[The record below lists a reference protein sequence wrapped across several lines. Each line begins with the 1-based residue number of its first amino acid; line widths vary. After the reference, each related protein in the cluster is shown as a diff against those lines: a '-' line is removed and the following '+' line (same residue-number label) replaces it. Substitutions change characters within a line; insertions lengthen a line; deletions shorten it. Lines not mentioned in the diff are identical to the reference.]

1 MGKAEIVDILS
12 RHVPQE
18 QSLIEILHDIQ
29 LRFRHLPP
37 ETLSEVARHCSVPLA
52 RVYSVATFYT
62 AFTFTKKGDT
72 VCRICMGTA
81 CHVKG
86 AQLIREEAEKMLGI
100 APGQTTPDGKY
111 SLEVVNCVGACAMAP
126 VVIVNEA
133 YQGKFRPMDLK
144 KLLGRGE

>member
-1 MGKAEIVDILS
+1 MGAFAIDDILARHS
-12 RHVPQE
+12 RQE

-29 LRFRHLPP
+29 LRFRHLPQ
-37 ETLSEVARHCSVPLA
+37 ETLAQVAGHCAVPLS

-62 AFTFTKKGDT
+62 AFSFTKKGDT

-86 AQLIREEAEKMLGI
+86 AQLIREEAEKLLGI
-100 APGQTTPDGKY
+100 GPGQTTGDGKH

-133 YQGKFRPMDLK
+133 YHGKFKPVELK

>member
-1 MGKAEIVDILS
+1 MGMGDIGDILS
-12 RHVPQE
+12 KHAPQE

-29 LRFRHLPP
+29 LRFRHLPQ
-37 ETLSEVARHCSVPLA
+37 ETLAQVARHCVVPLA
-52 RVYSVATFYT
+52 RVYSVATFYS
-62 AFTFTKKGDT
+62 AFSFTKKGDT

-100 APGQTTPDGKY
+100 APGQTSGDGKY

-126 VVIVNEA
+126 VIIVNEA
-133 YQGKFRPMDLK
+133 YHGKFKPMELR

>member
-1 MGKAEIVDILS
+1 
-12 RHVPQE
+12 
-18 QSLIEILHDIQ
+18 
-29 LRFRHLPP
+29 
-37 ETLSEVARHCSVPLA
+37 
-52 RVYSVATFYT
+52 
-62 AFTFTKKGDT
+62 
-72 VCRICMGTA
+72 
-81 CHVKG
+81 
-86 AQLIREEAEKMLGI
+86 MLGI